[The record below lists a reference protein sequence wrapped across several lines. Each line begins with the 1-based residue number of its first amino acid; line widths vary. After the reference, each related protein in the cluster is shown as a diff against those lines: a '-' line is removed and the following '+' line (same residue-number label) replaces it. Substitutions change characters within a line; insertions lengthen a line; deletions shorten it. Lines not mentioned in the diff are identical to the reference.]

1 MMAKKRKYS
10 TSRIKQIIRQISGK
24 FEDED
29 GNKTDLIPCAMI
41 NGSGDIWCWS
51 LEKREM
57 IKISRGIKVYILDF
71 EKDEKNRYMV
81 YDGYNIFSIEED
93 EITEIGFN

>member
-1 MMAKKRKYS
+1 MAKKRKYS

-24 FEDED
+24 LEDEE
-29 GNKTDLIPCAMI
+29 GNKHELIPCAMI
-41 NGSGDIWCWS
+41 NGTGDIWCWS

-71 EKDEKNRYMV
+71 EKDEKKKRFLV
-81 YDGYNIFSIEED
+81 A
-93 EITEIGFN
+93 